1 MEIQRDQSVSKPS
14 GVTANPLPARK
25 MREVAPELAQ
35 RRSSSCQIA
44 SAFVPAGRGDLREV

>member
-25 MREVAPELAQ
+25 MREVAPERRTTQ
-35 RRSSSCQIA
+35 RTPERRA
-44 SAFVPAGRGDLREV
+44 AEVN